1 MTVLLVLHA
10 GATLLM
16 AGVAWFVQLVH
27 YPLFAAVGE
36 ERYPAYADEHQRR
49 TTWLVAPLMA
59 AEAGT
64 ALVLLVRQPAGV
76 AAWLAWAGAVALAAV
91 WASTGLLQV
100 PRHRRLSGGWDA
112 AAARGLVTTSVV
124 RTAAWTARAGI
135 VLAMLAQA
143 VR

>member
-1 MTVLLVLHA
+1 MATVLLLHA
-10 GATLLM
+10 AATLLM

-27 YPLFAAVGE
+27 YPLFAAVGP

-64 ALVLLVRQPAGV
+64 AVALLAARPDGV
-76 AAWLAWAGAVALAAV
+76 AVALAWAGAAALAVV
-91 WASTGLLQV
+91 WASTALLQV
-100 PRHRRLSGGWDA
+100 PRHRALSRGWDA
-112 AAARGLVTTSVV
+112 GAARGLVTTSGV
-124 RTAAWTARAGI
+124 RTAAWTVRSGL

-143 VR
+143 QG

>member
-1 MTVLLVLHA
+1 MAVLLLLHA

-16 AGVAWFVQLVH
+16 VGVAWFVQLVH

-36 ERYPAYADEHQRR
+36 DRYPAYADEHQRR

-64 ALVLLVRQPAGV
+64 ALVLLVDRPDGV
-76 AAWLAWAGAVALAAV
+76 AAALPWAGAVALAVV
-91 WASTGLLQV
+91 WASTALLQV
-100 PRHRRLSGGWDA
+100 PRHKILSGGWDA
-112 AAARGLVTTSVV
+112 AAARGLVTTSYL
-124 RTAAWTARAGI
+124 RTAAWTARAGV

-143 VR
+143 LR

>member
-1 MTVLLVLHA
+1 MV
-10 GATLLM
+10 
-16 AGVAWFVQLVH
+16 GVAWFVQLVH

-49 TTWLVAPLMA
+49 TTRLVAPLMA

-64 ALVLLVRQPAGV
+64 ALVLLVERPAGV
-76 AAWLAWAGAVALAAV
+76 SAALPWAAAAALGVVWL
-91 WASTGLLQV
+91 STALLQV
-100 PRHRRLSGGWDA
+100 PRHRVLSGGWDA
-112 AAARGLVTTSVV
+112 TAARGLVTTSVL

-143 VR
+143 MR

>member
-1 MTVLLVLHA
+1 MAVLLVLHA

-16 AGVAWFVQLVH
+16 GGVAWFVQLVH

-59 AEAGT
+59 AEAAT
-64 ALVLLVRQPAGV
+64 AAVLLVRRPEGV
-76 AAWLAWAGAVALAAV
+76 AAGLAWAGAVALAVV
-91 WASTGLLQV
+91 WLSTALLQI
-100 PRHRRLSGGWDA
+100 PRHRRLSAGWDA

-124 RTAAWTARAGI
+124 RTAAWTARAGL

-143 VR
+143 AR